1 LWYIPKKRTGCRI
14 LQMFSSDEAGFMA
27 EVAVDSAVLS
37 AVLVAGKRPWYP
49 HSAFILPVP
58 AGAKN
63 SGNMWY

>member
-1 LWYIPKKRTGCRI
+1 
-14 LQMFSSDEAGFMA
+14 MFSSDEAGFMA